1 MPRAV
6 SWISIF
12 VFPPRLGVAVC
23 LCRRTAHG
31 SRRPSL
37 DPGRRPPEWSLAG
50 HAEQGG
56 AGLRARPSQRH
67 RDPQARLS
75 QPHVLIAWGPRSA
88 PGLGGGELLSDGR
101 CRVKLCVRRRPC
113 CVFVGAACSLLFPLR
128 ARKLCGPHPSPSPR
142 VTTGNAVGEQGGGPM
157 RGFSPAWDRWS
168 EAPNV

>member
-23 LCRRTAHG
+23 LRWRTAQS

-88 PGLGGGELLSDGR
+88 PGLGGGGAAL
-101 CRVKLCVRRRPC
+101 RRPLSC
-113 CVFVGAACSLLFPLR
+113 QALR
-128 ARKLCGPHPSPSPR
+128 S
-142 VTTGNAVGEQGGGPM
+142 
-157 RGFSPAWDRWS
+157 S
-168 EAPNV
+168 EALLRLRGGRL

>member
-23 LCRRTAHG
+23 LRRQ
-31 SRRPSL
+31 SL
-37 DPGRRPPEWSLAG
+37 DPGRLPPEWSLAG

-75 QPHVLIAWGPRSA
+75 QARVLIAWGPRSA
-88 PGLGGGELLSDGR
+88 PGLGGGGAAL
-101 CRVKLCVRRRPC
+101 RRPLSC
-113 CVFVGAACSLLFPLR
+113 QALR
-128 ARKLCGPHPSPSPR
+128 S
-142 VTTGNAVGEQGGGPM
+142 
-157 RGFSPAWDRWS
+157 S
-168 EAPNV
+168 EAVLRLRGGRL

>member
-23 LCRRTAHG
+23 L
-31 SRRPSL
+31 RRPSL
-37 DPGRRPPEWSLAG
+37 DPGRLPPEWSLAG

-75 QPHVLIAWGPRSA
+75 QARVLIAWGPRSA
-88 PGLGGGELLSDGR
+88 PGLGGGGAAL
-101 CRVKLCVRRRPC
+101 RRPLSC
-113 CVFVGAACSLLFPLR
+113 QALR
-128 ARKLCGPHPSPSPR
+128 S
-142 VTTGNAVGEQGGGPM
+142 
-157 RGFSPAWDRWS
+157 S
-168 EAPNV
+168 EALLRLRGGRL